1 MSSQRKRRPTT
12 GTVRG
17 LFYLA
22 PFVVLFLVFGL
33 FPLLYS
39 GYVSLTNASL
49 NNPSAAKFVA
59 LDNYGKLL
67 GDAYFWNAV
76 GNTFTLGILAI
87 GPQLVFALLIANLL
101 NYKLKHALFWR
112 VAILIPY
119 ATSVAAA
126 ALIFGRLYSE
136 NYGLV
141 NNLLASIGLDPVG
154 WQSDTFASQFA
165 IASIVTWR
173 WTGYNALIYLASMQA
188 IPTELYESAE
198 VDGCNKLRQFF
209 HVTLPGVRGTIL
221 FTVIVS
227 TIGAMQL
234 FVEPLLFEG
243 GPTGMQGGLSRQYQ
257 TLSLYMYQQGW
268 SYNHL
273 GYGSS
278 IAFATLLL
286 ILAVLALGFL
296 ARSLGRV
303 AVNLGTRREAYSS

>member
-1 MSSQRKRRPTT
+1 MPKPSKPRRVSTST
-12 GTVRG
+12 QG
-17 LFYLA
+17 LYYVA
-22 PFVVLFLVFGL
+22 PFVVLFLIFGL
-33 FPLLYS
+33 FPLAYS

-49 NNPSAAKFVA
+49 NNPSAAKFVSF
-59 LDNYGKLL
+59 DNYGKLL
-67 GDAYFWNAV
+67 NDAYFWNAV
-76 GNTFTLGILAI
+76 ANTFTLGILAI

-101 NYKLKHALFWR
+101 NYRLKHALFWR

-141 NNLLASIGLDPVG
+141 NNLLSAVGLSPVG
-154 WQSDTFASQFA
+154 WQSGTFASQFA

-188 IPTELYESAE
+188 IPTELYEAAE
-198 VDGCNKLRQFF
+198 VDGCSKLRQFF

-221 FTVIVS
+221 FTVIIS

-234 FVEPLLFEG
+234 FVEPLMYEG

-278 IAFATLLL
+278 IAFTTL
-286 ILAVLALGFL
+286 ILILLVLGLGFL
-296 ARSLGRV
+296 LQRAGRLAAGRK
-303 AVNLGTRREAYSS
+303 AVS

>member
-1 MSSQRKRRPTT
+1 MPTRTKTRPARTST
-12 GTVRG
+12 KG
-17 LFYLA
+17 LIYLA
-22 PFVVLFLVFGL
+22 PFVVLFLIFGL
-33 FPLLYS
+33 FPLLYT

-49 NNPSAAKFVA
+49 NNPSAAKFISF
-59 LDNYGKLL
+59 DNYGKLL
-67 GDAYFWNAV
+67 GDSYFWNAV

-87 GPQLVFALLIANLL
+87 GPQLIFALLIANLL

-112 VAILIPY
+112 VTILIPY

-136 NYGLV
+136 NYGFVNNILV
-141 NNLLASIGLDPVG
+141 NMGLDPVN
-154 WQSDTFASQFA
+154 WQTGTFASQFA

-173 WTGYNALIYLASMQA
+173 WTGYNALIYLASMQT
-188 IPTELYESAE
+188 IPNELYEAAE
-198 VDGCNKLRQFF
+198 VDGCSKARQFF

-278 IAFATLLL
+278 IAFTTLLL
-286 ILAVLALGFL
+286 ILIVLGAGFL
-296 ARSLGRV
+296 LQRAGRLASRAANTRKEMAR
-303 AVNLGTRREAYSS
+303 